1 MSTKILKTLAS
12 SSSDDV
18 YKVAIDWNDS
28 EQMENKPDFK
38 TVCGESIFGEGD
50 IDPYSVKE
58 TDISDSLVKS
68 SCLFNTD
75 GTYLVKDTNTAY
87 YFEAQ
92 PGAKYAITSSG
103 TKNRFQIV
111 GANSIPSSSTSG
123 TGVLIYSEKDSTNYT
138 FINNNNYKYI
148 LVGLVYNDV
157 TKTPQL
163 TVIETIDKSLKV
175 VQTLGYNER
184 ATLSQAA
191 ITRMYNGEEM
201 SVDISDNLVK
211 TGFLPNNGA
220 FAQFPNCTSY
230 YFKAEP
236 NVTYKINVNSEK
248 NRFQLCGTM
257 VKPAIGGTYTLI
269 ANDSAIL
276 DYTFT
281 NDASY
286 EYIFIGLVYD
296 DTTLQ
301 PELSVGTTLKKSDTS
316 IELAQKLGYS
326 ETTALSQ
333 AVITRMYCGESMNVD
348 ISDSLVEV
356 GFLVNAGKYTTFAN
370 SKSCY
375 FKATPGITYHL
386 KVNGTSNRFQ
396 LCGEMTAP
404 VSGATANVIIS
415 DNTMKEYTLT
425 NSDGYEYILVGLI
438 YNDASLVPDL
448 TVTEIFDKEEDEQ
461 TSLPIYVSKMDI
473 GANVNKTDMVYALYD
488 DLIMQHS
495 DYITM
500 SVLGYNSLNQE
511 IREYVFTSG
520 DYNDCT
526 PRRSKDNVTK
536 KPVILIISGVHGYE
550 RADVLSTYKFFADMC
565 NRNPALM
572 YLRENYEFKLIP
584 IVAPGAYDN
593 NSRTNENGVN
603 INRNFTLNWSNNGTL
618 EPGAQDYPGEAAADQ
633 LETQIVEAW
642 ITENADAVL
651 YIDHHN
657 SGYIDEVAYLA
668 GDNALEGMN
677 ELKEIFL
684 KAMYECRAYW
694 QGTLGFEPSNIYGY
708 TGNFGAMASSQCF
721 AQSKGL
727 LATCLETSWEQNGTA
742 RHSAITNK
750 VGAEVLG
757 NMLKDYFGK

>member
-12 SSSDDV
+12 SLSDDV
-18 YKVAIDWNDS
+18 YKVAIDWNDA
-28 EQMENKPDFK
+28 EQIENKPDFK

-50 IDPYSVKE
+50 IDPYSVKK
-58 TDISDSLVKS
+58 TDISGSLIKS
-68 SCLFNTD
+68 TCLFNTD
-75 GTYLVKDTNTAY
+75 GSYVVKDTNTAY

-92 PGAKYAITSSG
+92 PGAKYNITSVG
-103 TKNRFQIV
+103 EKNRFQIV
-111 GANSIPSSSTSG
+111 GANSIPSSSASG
-123 TGVLIYSEKDSTNYT
+123 TGVLIYSEMTSTNYA
-138 FINNNNYKYI
+138 FINDKNYKYI
-148 LVGLVYNDV
+148 LVGLVYDDV
-157 TKTPQL
+157 TKSPQL

-211 TGFLPNNGA
+211 SKFLPNQGV
-220 FAQFPNCTSY
+220 FQQFPNSTSY

-236 NVTYKINVNSEK
+236 NATYNINVNSEK
-248 NRFQLCGTM
+248 NRFQLCGVMT
-257 VKPAIGGTYTLI
+257 KPAANVAYTVI
-269 ANDSAIL
+269 ANDATVL

-286 EYIFIGLVYD
+286 EYILIGLVYE
-296 DTTLQ
+296 DTTLL
-301 PELSVGTTLKKSDTS
+301 PELSVSTTLQKSDTS

-356 GFLVNAGKYTTFAN
+356 GFLVNAGKYTTYAN

-396 LCGEMTAP
+396 LCGEMTVP

-415 DNTMKEYTLT
+415 DNTMKEYTFT
-425 NSDGYEYILVGLI
+425 NSDGYEYILVGLV
-438 YNDASLVPDL
+438 YNDAALVPDL
-448 TVTEIFDKEEDEQ
+448 TVTEIFNKEEDEQ
-461 TSLPIYVSKMDI
+461 ISLPIYVSKADI
-473 GANVNKTDMVYALYD
+473 GADVNKTNMVYALYD
-488 DLIMQHS
+488 ELMVKHP
-495 DYITM
+495 DYITT
-500 SVLGYNSLNQE
+500 SVLGHNSLDQE

-526 PRRSKDNVTK
+526 PRRSKDDITK

-572 YLRENYEFKLIP
+572 YLRENYKFKLIP
-584 IVAPGAYDN
+584 IVTPGAYDN

-603 INRNFTLNWSNNGTL
+603 INRNFTVNWSNNGTL

-642 ITENADAVL
+642 IVENSTADL
-651 YIDHHN
+651 FIDHHN
-657 SGYIDEVAYLA
+657 SGFIDEVAYLA
-668 GDNALEGMN
+668 GDNKLENMN
-677 ELKEIFL
+677 KLKETFL

-694 QGTLGFEPSNIYGY
+694 QGTLGFESSNIYGY

-721 AQSKGL
+721 AQTQGL

-742 RHSAITNK
+742 RHCAITNK
-750 VGAEVLG
+750 VGAEALG
-757 NMLKDYFGK
+757 NWLRAYLGK